1 MRAGREDLAEWN
13 ASLATISVDLARMH
27 ESVHYRVQVLHPM
40 LSALSTCAAQRL
52 YQQLRGCP
60 LLALREETKSRSL
73 L

>member
-40 LSALSTCAAQRL
+40 LSASSTCAAQRL